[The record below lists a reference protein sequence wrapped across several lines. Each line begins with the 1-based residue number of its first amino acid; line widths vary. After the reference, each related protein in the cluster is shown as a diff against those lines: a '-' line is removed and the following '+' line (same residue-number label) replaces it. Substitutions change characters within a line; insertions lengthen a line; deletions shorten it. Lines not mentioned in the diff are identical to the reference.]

1 MIEGLLIQ
9 ERLDAVRTALR
20 EVRRREAGF
29 WPVLTGA
36 VVAGGLAW
44 AGGLGWVMALW
55 VVPVAVGL
63 WVMAARWW
71 AGRKVVADVEVARL
85 VEAAVPELDARLITS
100 VAILEKPRGRH
111 DGVGFLERRVIEEV
125 LNTGEA
131 ESWVA
136 GVIGE
141 KAKRAGHWMTGALY
155 AFLGA
160 MVWLTVALRGELM
173 PRTEEVSG
181 IPVVVERLE
190 DGKVVLEFEVKPGS
204 VEVERD
210 SRLVVEAKVSPVVPR
225 EAKLVWTDAEGKEL
239 GSAGMSVGVDGTTFG
254 GMIGRVDR
262 EMRYRV
268 EAEGQ
273 RSAEYA
279 VTTFVYPKLERLDVV
294 VVPPAY
300 MGLPMRE
307 VKNTLKVAAP
317 EGSLL
322 RFKAHLNKPV
332 VSAELFAS
340 EEAVVVLKPG
350 AEGELVL
357 EGELKL
363 EKSGRYRAHLVDDK
377 ERGNVKPPWVVLTAQ
392 PNALAKIEVVFPKRD
407 LQVSALQEL
416 PVEAKVWDDVGVR
429 RSGAMVTL
437 AGESREVVFQH
448 EVTGPNKKEAV
459 KAMLNLESEGVV
471 PRQLVSYHFWAEDA
485 GPKGEVRRAMS
496 DMFFAQVREFEDI
509 FRESEAPPPS
519 PGKPGEQAGKLVELQ
534 KQVVNANWRV
544 VRDTAGGKKM
554 EEAAKDV
561 AVVRESESIV
571 LEQTKEEMEKAE
583 DAEVK
588 QALTE
593 AWKGMREALDA
604 LEKAEGGQRAA
615 LTQAQEHEQSALQW
629 LYQASEREH
638 LVARQDPKAK
648 ASSGAPKEK
657 DEQLMSLE
665 LKQEEQRYEQ
675 EKTAQAEQ
683 SAEQK
688 ESLEVLNKL
697 KELARRQEALAKKM
711 QELREQMAQ
720 AGSEAEKGELRD
732 QLDRLQEEQE
742 DLLRG
747 LDDLNE
753 KLAGSERAADM
764 EATRK
769 ELEEVREQAVEAA
782 EKLKESNL
790 ADAANAATRAER
802 DLKSLEEDFREKS
815 ARRFSEEMKGI
826 KRDVQAV
833 AEAQKKITEGLE
845 NQKTPEGT
853 ERGDTSNALDRM
865 LSGADAAKA
874 LVEQQDRVQKLMEEM
889 KSVSEQAE
897 GAEPILSRKL
907 YEAVRGAQTSGLEE
921 HLEEAR
927 MQSRYGDRAEAQE
940 AERKAA
946 TAVDKLAKQV
956 ESAAEAVLGNEAEG
970 LRMARKELDRL
981 IEEVEGEGENGIGV
995 ETGKDQVAE
1004 EQSGGEKESEK
1015 KMGDAAKAGNGDVAE
1030 GKNGGEIGKGEEGE
1044 GEQSGE
1050 IAGESGKPG
1059 EGKGKGEASSDGE
1072 GKGEGGKMAEAKGPG
1087 QGKGEGEGQGEPS
1100 SAGQGKAE
1108 GGKMAEEKGQ
1118 GQGKAEGGGLARN
1131 ESASQ
1136 ETSSG
1141 SSGGGGQ
1148 GQTMGQGGNARS
1160 GGGGEWFFDEAGEVP
1175 RPGPFLGEGYRE
1187 WAERLSLVEE
1197 LVADPELANE
1207 AARVADAA
1215 RALKLEHGRNNEAPQ
1230 AATLQTRITMPLLE
1244 LRNRVNEALARKG
1257 AQDPTVPI
1265 DRDPVP
1271 PAFRDL
1277 VRRYYTE
1284 LGGGN

>member
-1 MIEGLLIQ
+1 
-9 ERLDAVRTALR
+9 
-20 EVRRREAGF
+20 
-29 WPVLTGA
+29 
-36 VVAGGLAW
+36 
-44 AGGLGWVMALW
+44 
-55 VVPVAVGL
+55 
-63 WVMAARWW
+63 
-71 AGRKVVADVEVARL
+71 
-85 VEAAVPELDARLITS
+85 
-100 VAILEKPRGRH
+100 
-111 DGVGFLERRVIEEV
+111 
-125 LNTGEA
+125 
-131 ESWVA
+131 
-136 GVIGE
+136 
-141 KAKRAGHWMTGALY
+141 
-155 AFLGA
+155 
-160 MVWLTVALRGELM
+160 
-173 PRTEEVSG
+173 
-181 IPVVVERLE
+181 
-190 DGKVVLEFEVKPGS
+190 
-204 VEVERD
+204 
-210 SRLVVEAKVSPVVPR
+210 VVPR
-225 EAKLVWTDAEGKEL
+225 EARLVWVDAAGVEL
-239 GSAGMSVGVDGTTFG
+239 GSAGMAVGVDGVTFG

-300 MGLPMRE
+300 TGLPERE
-307 VKNTLKVAAP
+307 LKNVLKVAAP
-317 EGSLL
+317 EGSVLK
-322 RFKAHLNKPV
+322 FKARVNKPV

-340 EEAVVVLKPG
+340 EESVVVLKPG

-363 EKSGRYRAHLVDDK
+363 EVSGRYRLHLVDEK

-416 PVEAKVWDDVGVR
+416 PVEARVWDDVGVS
-429 RSGAMVTL
+429 RSGATVTF
-437 AGESREVVFQH
+437 AGESKEVVFEH
-448 EVTGPNKKEAV
+448 GVTGPNQKEAV
-459 KAMLNLESEGVV
+459 KAMLNLEPEGVM

-509 FRESEAPPPS
+509 FRETESPPPE
-519 PGKPGEQAGKLVELQ
+519 PGMPEEKAGKLVELQ

-554 EEAAKDV
+554 EEAVKDV
-561 AVVRESESIV
+561 AVVRESEAIT
-571 LEQTKEEMEKAE
+571 LEQTKAEMEEAE

-604 LEKAEGGQRAA
+604 LQKAEEGQRAA
-615 LTQAQEHEQSALQW
+615 LMQAQEHEQSALQW

-648 ASSGAPKEK
+648 SSGGAPKEK
-657 DEQLMSLE
+657 DEQLMNLE

-720 AGSEAEKGELRD
+720 AGSEAEKEELRD

-764 EATRK
+764 EETRK
-769 ELEEVREQAVEAA
+769 ELEAVREQALESA
-782 EKLKESNL
+782 EKLEESNL
-790 ADAANAATRAER
+790 VDAANAATRAER
-802 DLKSLEEDFREKS
+802 DLKALEEDFREKS

-833 AEAQKKITEGLE
+833 AEAQKKISEGLE
-845 NQKTPEGT
+845 NQKTPEGA

-865 LSGADAAKA
+865 LSGSEAAKA
-874 LVEQQDRVQKLMEEM
+874 LVEQQDRVEKLMEQL
-889 KSVSEQAE
+889 KGVSEQAE

-907 YEAVRGAQTSGLEE
+907 YEAVRGAQTGGLEE

-927 MQSRYGDRAEAQE
+927 MQSRYGDRAAAQE

-946 TAVDKLAKQV
+946 TAVEKLAKQV
-956 ESAAEAVLGNEAEG
+956 ESAAEAVLGSEAEG
-970 LRMARKELDRL
+970 LRMARNELDRL
-981 IEEVEGEGENGIGV
+981 IGEVDPASPEATQGSLREEGE
-995 ETGKDQVAE
+995 
-1004 EQSGGEKESEK
+1004 
-1015 KMGDAAKAGNGDVAE
+1015 MGDVAE
-1030 GKNGGEIGKGEEGE
+1030 GNPTSPEASKGSLREGEKGEGKQAGEVAEGKGE
-1044 GEQSGE
+1044 
-1050 IAGESGKPG
+1050 
-1059 EGKGKGEASSDGE
+1059 
-1072 GKGEGGKMAEAKGPG
+1072 KGEGGKGEAPGKGEGEEAGKMAEGNPTSPEASKGSLREGEKGEEPG
-1087 QGKGEGEGQGEPS
+1087 NGKGEKAGKMAEGQGEGKGQMSEGKGEGEGQGR
-1100 SAGQGKAE
+1100 GQGKGGQVAE
-1108 GGKMAEEKGQ
+1108 GKGQ
-1118 GQGKAEGGGLARN
+1118 GG
-1131 ESASQ
+1131 
-1136 ETSSG
+1136 
-1141 SSGGGGQ
+1141 
-1148 GQTMGQGGNARS
+1148 GQGGNARS
-1160 GGGGEWFFDEAGEVP
+1160 GGGGGWFFDEAAEVP
-1175 RPGPFLGEGYRE
+1175 RAGPFSGDGYRE

-1197 LVADPELANE
+1197 LVGDPELANE

-1215 RALKLEHGRNNEAPQ
+1215 RALKLEHGRNCEAPQ
-1230 AATLQTRITMPLLE
+1230 VATLQTRITMPLLE

-1257 AQDPTVPI
+1257 AQDLTVPI
-1265 DRDPVP
+1265 DRDAVP

>member
-9 ERLDAVRTALR
+9 ERLDAVRAALR
-20 EVRRREAGF
+20 EVRRREAYR
-29 WPVLTGA
+29 VLMVGLV
-36 VVAGGLAW
+36 VVACGLIGFGGLKSLFGYSILASQLFITL
-44 AGGLGWVMALW
+44 GLGLC
-55 VVPVAVGL
+55 VGL
-63 WVMAARWW
+63 VERWVNRVRC
-71 AGRKVVADVEVARL
+71 GSVEVAREI
-85 VEAAVPELDARLITS
+85 EAAMPELDARLLTA
-100 VAILEKPRGRH
+100 VAVLEKKRKL
-111 DGVGFLERRVIEEV
+111 DEVMDFLERRVVVEALNAGSMEGWLEGVIGDRLKVLGRWNAVLGCLVFGLFVWASVMGEDEGNKELGSEEV
-125 LNTGEA
+125 L
-131 ESWVA
+131 
-136 GVIGE
+136 
-141 KAKRAGHWMTGALY
+141 
-155 AFLGA
+155 
-160 MVWLTVALRGELM
+160 
-173 PRTEEVSG
+173 
-181 IPVVVERLE
+181 VERAA
-190 DGKVVLEFEVKPGS
+190 DGAVVLRFEVKPGA

-225 EAKLVWTDAEGKEL
+225 EARLVWMDAAGVEL
-239 GSAGMSVGVDGTTFG
+239 GSAGMAVGVDGVTFG

-273 RSAEYA
+273 RSAEFA

-300 MGLPMRE
+300 TGLPVRE
-307 VKNTLKVAAP
+307 LKNVLKVAAP
-317 EGSLL
+317 EGSVLK
-322 RFKAHLNKPV
+322 FKARVNKPV

-350 AEGELVL
+350 AGGALVL

-363 EKSGRYRAHLVDDK
+363 EVSGRYRLHLVDEK

-416 PVEAKVWDDVGVR
+416 PVEARVWDDVGVS
-429 RSGAMVTL
+429 RSGATVTF
-437 AGESREVVFQH
+437 AGESKEVVFDH
-448 EVTGPNKKEAV
+448 AATGPNQKEAV
-459 KAMLNLESEGVV
+459 KAMLDLEPEGVM

-509 FRESEAPPPS
+509 FRETESPPPE
-519 PGKPGEQAGKLVELQ
+519 PGMPEEKAGKLVELQ

-554 EEAAKDV
+554 EEAVEDV
-561 AVVRESESIV
+561 AVVRESEAIT
-571 LEQTKEEMEKAE
+571 LEQTKAEMEKAE

-604 LEKAEGGQRAA
+604 LQKAEEGQRAA
-615 LTQAQEHEQSALQW
+615 LMQAQEHEQSALQW

-648 ASSGAPKEK
+648 SSGGAPKEK
-657 DEQLMSLE
+657 DEQLMNLE

-720 AGSEAEKGELRD
+720 AGSEAEKEELRD

-764 EATRK
+764 EETRK
-769 ELEEVREQAVEAA
+769 ELEAVREQALESA
-782 EKLKESNL
+782 EKLKEENL

-802 DLKSLEEDFREKS
+802 DLKALEEDFREKS

-833 AEAQKKITEGLE
+833 AEAQKKISEGLE
-845 NQKTPEGT
+845 NQKTPEGA

-865 LSGADAAKA
+865 LSGSEAAKA
-874 LVEQQDRVQKLMEEM
+874 LVEQQDRVEKLMEQL
-889 KSVSEQAE
+889 KGVSEQAE

-907 YEAVRGAQTSGLEE
+907 YEAVRGAQTGGLEE

-927 MQSRYGDRAEAQE
+927 MQSRYGDRAAAQE

-946 TAVDKLAKQV
+946 TAVEKLAKQV
-956 ESAAEAVLGNEAEG
+956 DSAAEAVLGSEAEG
-970 LRMARKELDRL
+970 LRMARNELDRL
-981 IEEVEGEGENGIGV
+981 IGE
-995 ETGKDQVAE
+995 VAE
-1004 EQSGGEKESEK
+1004 EGEKAE
-1015 KMGDAAKAGNGDVAE
+1015 VAE
-1030 GKNGGEIGKGEEGE
+1030 GKGD
-1044 GEQSGE
+1044 
-1050 IAGESGKPG
+1050 
-1059 EGKGKGEASSDGE
+1059 EGKGDKE
-1072 GKGEGGKMAEAKGPG
+1072 GKGEGKQAGEVAEGKGEKGEGGEAGKGEATGKVEEGKGGQMAGA
-1087 QGKGEGEGQGEPS
+1087 KGEGEGQGKGEGKGE
-1100 SAGQGKAE
+1100 GQGE
-1108 GGKMAEEKGQ
+1108 GGKVAEGKGQ
-1118 GQGKAEGGGLARN
+1118 GGGR
-1131 ESASQ
+1131 
-1136 ETSSG
+1136 
-1141 SSGGGGQ
+1141 GGQ
-1148 GQTMGQGGNARS
+1148 AGNARS

-1175 RPGPFLGEGYRE
+1175 RQGPFSGDGYRE

-1197 LVADPELANE
+1197 LVGDPELANE

-1230 AATLQTRITMPLLE
+1230 AATLQARITMPLLE

-1265 DRDPVP
+1265 DRDAVP

>member
-9 ERLDAVRTALR
+9 ERLDAVRVALR
-20 EVRRREAGF
+20 EVRRREVGVV
-29 WPVLTGA
+29 PVGVGA
-36 VVAGGLAW
+36 LVAGGLAW
-44 AGGLGWVMALW
+44 GGGFGWAMALW
-55 VVPVAVGL
+55 VVPVGVWL
-63 WVMAARWW
+63 WVMVARWW
-71 AGRKVVADVEVARL
+71 VGREKVADVAVARE
-85 VEAAVPELDARLITS
+85 VEGAVPELDSRLLTS

-111 DGVGFLERRVIEEV
+111 DGVGFLERRVIEET
-125 LNTGEA
+125 LNVGEA
-131 ESWVA
+131 EGWVT
-136 GVIGE
+136 GVIGDR
-141 KAKRAGHWMTGALY
+141 AKRVGRWMTGALY

-160 MVWLTVALRGELM
+160 MVWLLVVLRGEWV
-173 PRTEEVSG
+173 PRGAEEVEKE
-181 IPVVVERLE
+181 VVVTRAA
-190 DGKVVLEFEVKPGS
+190 DGVAVLGFEVKPGA

-225 EAKLVWTDAEGKEL
+225 EVRLVWTDAAGVEL
-239 GSAGMSVGVDGTTFG
+239 GSAGMAVGVDGVTFG

-273 RSAEYA
+273 RSAEFA

-300 MGLPMRE
+300 MGLPERE
-307 VKNTLKVAAP
+307 LKNVLKVAAP
-317 EGSLL
+317 EGSTLK
-322 RFKAHLNKPV
+322 FKARVNKPV

-340 EEAVVVLKPG
+340 EESVVFLKPG
-350 AEGELVL
+350 AEGDLVL

-363 EKSGRYRAHLVDDK
+363 EVSGRYRLHLVDEK

-392 PNALAKIEVVFPKRD
+392 PNALAKIDVVFPKRD

-416 PVEAKVWDDVGVR
+416 PVEARVWDDVGVS
-429 RSGAMVTL
+429 RSGATVTF
-437 AGESREVVFQH
+437 AGDSREVVFEH
-448 EVTGPNKKEAV
+448 AVTGPNQKEAV
-459 KAMLNLESEGVV
+459 KAMLNLEPEGVM

-509 FRESEAPPPS
+509 FRETESPPPE
-519 PGKPGEQAGKLVELQ
+519 PGMPEEKAGKLVELQ

-554 EEAAKDV
+554 EEAVKDV
-561 AVVRESESIV
+561 AVVRESEAIT
-571 LEQTKEEMEKAE
+571 LEQTKAEMEKAE

-604 LEKAEGGQRAA
+604 LQKAEEGQRAA
-615 LTQAQEHEQSALQW
+615 LMQAQEHEQSALQW

-648 ASSGAPKEK
+648 SSGGAPKEK
-657 DEQLMSLE
+657 DEQLMNLE

-720 AGSEAEKGELRD
+720 AGSEAEKEELRD

-764 EATRK
+764 EETRK
-769 ELEEVREQAVEAA
+769 ELEVVREQALESA
-782 EKLKESNL
+782 EKLEESNL

-802 DLKSLEEDFREKS
+802 DLKALEEDFREKS

-833 AEAQKKITEGLE
+833 AEAQKKISEGLE
-845 NQKTPEGT
+845 NQKTPEGA

-865 LSGADAAKA
+865 LSGSEAAKA
-874 LVEQQDRVQKLMEEM
+874 LVEQQDRVEKLMEQL
-889 KSVSEQAE
+889 KGVSELAE

-927 MQSRYGDRAEAQE
+927 MQSRYGDRAAAQE

-946 TAVDKLAKQV
+946 TAVEKLAQQV
-956 ESAAEAVLGNEAEG
+956 ESAAEAVLGSEAEG
-970 LRMARKELDRL
+970 LRMARNELDRL
-981 IEEVEGEGENGIGV
+981 IGEVDPSSPEATKGSLREEGE
-995 ETGKDQVAE
+995 KAE
-1004 EQSGGEKESEK
+1004 
-1015 KMGDAAKAGNGDVAE
+1015 VAE
-1030 GKNGGEIGKGEEGE
+1030 GKGEK
-1044 GEQSGE
+1044 
-1050 IAGESGKPG
+1050 
-1059 EGKGKGEASSDGE
+1059 E
-1072 GKGEGGKMAEAKGPG
+1072 GKGEGKQAGEVVEGKGEKGEGGKGEAP
-1087 QGKGEGEGQGEPS
+1087 GKGEGEEAGKMAVGKGEGKGNGEGKK
-1100 SAGQGKAE
+1100 AGEVAE
-1108 GGKMAEEKGQ
+1108 GGKGSEGSEGYPTSPEASKGSLREGEKGEEPGNGKGEKAGKMAEGQGEGKGQMSEGKGEGQ
-1118 GQGKAEGGGLARN
+1118 GQGKGGRVAEGKG
-1131 ESASQ
+1131 Q
-1136 ETSSG
+1136 
-1141 SSGGGGQ
+1141 GGQ
-1148 GQTMGQGGNARS
+1148 GGQGGNAMS
-1160 GGGGEWFFDEAGEVP
+1160 GGGGGWFFDEAAEVP
-1175 RPGPFLGEGYRE
+1175 RAGPFSGDGYRE

-1197 LVADPELANE
+1197 LVGDPELANE

-1265 DRDPVP
+1265 DRDAVP